1 MSAAFVALSAR
12 SDPFSKELFNEWED
26 QVVEALRFSLNAY
39 TAAPKPEVRQEI
51 RSEFVKVVEAAQE
64 GALVCSRGNSNLPL
78 PDDPAHFPELC
89 KLVEKAIKKHRLQH
103 APSPFTWRGGR
114 DIEQYWRTARNDPFE
129 SASVGL
135 TEWSMRHHAEEH
147 RKREERERGNR
158 YDRRSRSPG
167 PAVKLERRER
177 SRSPLVKREPAL
189 ASEPYIK
196 KEESEDSLGLVRLSR
211 RQRANYGQRYAMGA
225 GGF

>member
-1 MSAAFVALSAR
+1 M
-12 SDPFSKELFNEWED
+12 FNEWED

-135 TEWSMRHHAEEH
+135 TEWS
-147 RKREERERGNR
+147 